1 MCVFIGLQKQPERL
15 RKKSIGRP
23 KKGRKSVNFT
33 VPSKGA
39 QSSKAMRRSQSNY
52 AKMIK
57 TVSKEGN
64 CMLEVYDRNQY
75 FGLGSIPKPKPRL
88 ANTFGRYRN

>member
-1 MCVFIGLQKQPERL
+1 MNYSLFVFIGLQPEKL

-39 QSSKAMRRSQSNY
+39 QSSKAMRRSQSSY
-52 AKMIK
+52 AKINK
-57 TVSKEGN
+57 TLLKEGTDS
-64 CMLEVYDRNQY
+64 LFSERFFTLTTQSPTK
-75 FGLGSIPKPKPRL
+75 G
-88 ANTFGRYRN
+88 AN

>member
-1 MCVFIGLQKQPERL
+1 MCVFIGLQTQPERL

-39 QSSKAMRRSQSNY
+39 QSSKAMRRSQSSY
-52 AKMIK
+52 AKINK
-57 TVSKEGN
+57 TLLKEGKDS
-64 CMLEVYDRNQY
+64 LFSER
-75 FGLGSIPKPKPRL
+75 FFTLTPKSPTKV
-88 ANTFGRYRN
+88 AK